1 MQALFAHPESVM
13 KSRRQIWFALA
24 LTFTLTALF
33 PEWASAQNTEKL
45 KHVTLLNYSVAAD
58 MGDAPL
64 WIVPHALGYF
74 ADEELDVGIQQ
85 SGGSAAALQLLA
97 AGRGEFATSVPDQ
110 LMLAVQR
117 GLPIKS
123 FFEHNR
129 TYGSALVVLS
139 TSGVKTIAEL
149 KKYLKGSAIGVASL
163 SSGRVPYA
171 REWIRQLGLKED
183 TDVKLVAVGVGPQ
196 AAAALKSDR
205 VRALVIYDAVYAAIE
220 AGSDIHFTRFELD
233 FQKPLFSGIITTTD
247 ELLQK
252 DPDLAVRMGR
262 AVAKALIFSSTN
274 PEAVVRIFWKLYPE
288 NKPTGDDAAAL
299 KSSTTIVNSMVKN
312 WTAGIET
319 PNSRVGSQS
328 TEQWQHIQDVAASAG
343 MIPKKLPVSDYFTD
357 TLSEKINNF
366 DRATIVKQAHE
377 FNEGMIRYGNAR

>member
-1 MQALFAHPESVM
+1 MS
-13 KSRRQIWFALA
+13 SRPRTWLTLALA
-24 LTFTLTALF
+24 LTLTALG
-33 PEWASAQNTEKL
+33 AHRLSAQSSGNL
-45 KHVTLLNYSVAAD
+45 KHVTLLNYSVSAD

-74 ADEELDVGIQQ
+74 ADEGLDVGIQQ

-97 AGRGEFATSVPDQ
+97 AGKGEFATSVPDQ

-117 GLPIKS
+117 GLHIKS

-129 TYGSALVVLS
+129 TYGSALVVPS
-139 TSGVKTIAEL
+139 TSGIKTVSEL
-149 KKYLKGSAIGVASL
+149 KNYLKGSAIGVASL

-183 TDVKLVAVGVGPQ
+183 TDVKLVAVGIGPQ

-233 FQKPLFSGIITTTD
+233 FQKPLFSGVIASTD
-247 ELLQK
+247 DLLQK
-252 DPDLAVRMGR
+252 DPDLAVRFGR

-288 NKPTGDDAAAL
+288 SKPTGDEAAAL
-299 KSSTTIVNSMVKN
+299 KSSTTVVNSMVKN
-312 WTAGIET
+312 WTAGIGES
-319 PNSRVGSQS
+319 NSRVGSQS
-328 TEQWQHIQDVAASAG
+328 SEQWQQIQDVTASAG

-357 TLSEKINNF
+357 NLSENINNF
-366 DRATIVKQAHE
+366 DRAAIVKQAHE
-377 FNEGMIRYGNAR
+377 FNEGMIRYANAR